1 MRRPYMA
8 CERLLAR
15 LVMGA
20 LIIFVLFLVAVVLI
34 LDWFTKAIYP
44 KDK

>member
-1 MRRPYMA
+1 MG
-8 CERLLAR
+8 CVEQLLAR

-20 LIIFVLFLVAVVLI
+20 LIIFVLFLVTVVLI
-34 LDWFTKAIYP
+34 MDWFTKAIYP

>member
-1 MRRPYMA
+1 MPRLSMA
-8 CERLLAR
+8 FERLLAR

-20 LIIFVLFLVAVVLI
+20 LILFVLFLVAVVLFM
-34 LDWFTKAIYP
+34 DWFTKAIYP